1 MSKFKKVRLVTKKIK
16 SSFAFEQNKLE
27 LCLSSQKL
35 NFETICS
42 KPTLDFQLAYLD
54 RW

>member
-1 MSKFKKVRLVTKKIK
+1 MSKLKKVRLVTKKIK
-16 SSFAFEQNKLE
+16 RSFAFEQNKLE

-35 NFETICS
+35 TFEMIYP
-42 KPTLDFQLAYLD
+42 KPTLNFQLAYLD